1 MRGLASV
8 GAVVLHRFVD
18 VRVSSRIDI
27 FLTVSGFLFSAMLLR
42 EAAENDGRIDFLR
55 YFGRLFRRI
64 LAPAAVVIIAT
75 TIAALFILPFTLH
88 TQMLRE
94 AVASILYY
102 VNLELITSEEHTS
115 ELQSRGHLVCRL
127 LLETNN

>member
-1 MRGLASV
+1 
-8 GAVVLHRFVD
+8 
-18 VRVSSRIDI
+18 
-27 FLTVSGFLFSAMLLR
+27 MLLR

-55 YFGRLFRRI
+55 YFGRLFRKI

-127 LLETNN
+127 LLETNNSNPRVCCTDGISFTLIYEVDHLPTYLPFSYLENTYTA